1 MHKRFT
7 LLRHRTANAS
17 ALMALI
23 AAGWFGRSSYFCTTP
38 LATGYQSSGF
48 VSRVL

>member
-23 AAGWFGRSSYFCTTP
+23 AAGWFG
-38 LATGYQSSGF
+38 ATYIGSAK
-48 VSRVL
+48 